1 MEDVKITR
9 NTLRLLSVFVDS
21 PATDFYGLELSE
33 LTEVA
38 YGSLLPLLIRLED
51 ASWLAGE
58 WEHIDP
64 VKEGRPKR
72 KYFRL
77 TEDGMMRARELVNEE
92 VAFLSGKLR
101 SVTL

>member
-9 NTLRLLSVFVDS
+9 NTLKLLSVFVNN
-21 PATDFYGLELSE
+21 PITDFYGLELSE
-33 LTEVA
+33 LTRVA

-51 ASWLAGE
+51 AGWLVGE
-58 WEHIDP
+58 WENIDP

-77 TEDGMMRARELVNEE
+77 TEDGMTRAGELVDKE
-92 VAFLSGKLR
+92 VAFLSGKMR
-101 SVTL
+101 PVTS

>member
-9 NTLRLLSVFVDS
+9 NTLKLLSVFVNS
-21 PATDFYGLELSE
+21 PVTDFYGLELSE
-33 LTEVA
+33 LAGVA

-51 ASWLAGE
+51 AGWLNGE

-64 VKEGRPKR
+64 AKEGRPKR

-77 TEDGMMRARELVNEE
+77 TEDGMARSRELVDKE

-101 SVTL
+101 PVTS